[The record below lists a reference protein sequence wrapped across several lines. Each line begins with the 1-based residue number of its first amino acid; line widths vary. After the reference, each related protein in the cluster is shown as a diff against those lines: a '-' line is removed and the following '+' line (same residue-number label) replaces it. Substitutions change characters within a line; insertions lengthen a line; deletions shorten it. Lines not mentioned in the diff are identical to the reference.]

1 MDGASGGQHLIGA
14 GPYADIFGEV
24 LPADD
29 SGRIHQ
35 KLSRARNVAPA
46 WSAAGVEQIV
56 AANDLSFGIGQKGKG
71 VAGLLAEVGGNV
83 RLVYADG
90 DGTNTLRLK
99 FLKVFFNASQ
109 LEVTEWS
116 PVSAI
121 EDEQDGFRLGRVG
134 HRTGKQLREGDGLA
148 A

>member
-1 MDGASGGQHLIGA
+1 MDGASGGQHLLGA

-29 SGRIHQ
+29 SRRIHQ
-35 KLSRARNVAPA
+35 KLSRARNVAPT

-56 AANDLSFGIGQKGKG
+56 AANDLSFGIGQKSEG
-71 VAGLLAEVGGNV
+71 VTGLLAEVGRDV
-83 RLVYADG
+83 RLIDADG
-90 DGTNTLRLK
+90 DGANTLRLE

-121 EDEQDGFRLGRVG
+121 EDEQDGFRLGG
-134 HRTGKQLREGDGLA
+134 IGDRTGKQLREGDGLA